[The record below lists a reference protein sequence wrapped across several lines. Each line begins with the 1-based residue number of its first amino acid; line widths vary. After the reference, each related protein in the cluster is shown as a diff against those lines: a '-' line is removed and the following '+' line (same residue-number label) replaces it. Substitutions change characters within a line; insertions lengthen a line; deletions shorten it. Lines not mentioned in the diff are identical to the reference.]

1 MRQNCVKLSKLIL
14 PLVLLVAACQATSLP
29 NKSTIHANYGSNHQ
43 SKHNSQILDA
53 ISDYVVTDVGNT
65 VIFKGN
71 AELKREQLVRFL
83 ADCISVECPHEN
95 APTYVVEMK
104 GNVSMMTLKNLTIKS
119 EKAGSLDFSIYIDF
133 AGNVS
138 ISNKGEHY
146 KADWVRYHF
155 LQEELQVKSNDI
167 PTRSRWIMINPPP
180 CER

>member
-1 MRQNCVKLSKLIL
+1 MKLSRLIL
-14 PLVLLVAACQATSLP
+14 PLILLVTACQTTSLP
-29 NKSTIHANYGSNHQ
+29 NKSTIHPNYGSNPQ
-43 SKHNSQILDA
+43 SQHNSPILDA

-71 AELKREQLVRFL
+71 AELKQAQLVRFL
-83 ADCISVECPHEN
+83 ADCISLECPHEN

-104 GNVSMMTLKNLTIKS
+104 GNVSMMTPTNLIIKS

-133 AGNVS
+133 VGNVS
-138 ISNKGEHY
+138 ISNKGQHY

-155 LQEELQVKSNDI
+155 AQGELQFKSNDI
-167 PTRSRWIMINPPP
+167 PIRSNWIMINPPP